1 MKVFKFGGASVKN
14 AEAVK
19 NVAEVIKRFSNEELV
34 VIVSAMDK
42 TTNHLEEVV
51 QRFFDKSDWPS
62 ELEWIKNFHI
72 EICNGLFEKD
82 HEIFNRIESIFDGII
97 EYLKEAEGKRYAE
110 VYSEMVS
117 QGELLSTRIIRNY
130 LNEFVK
136 KTIWLDAR
144 RVIRTDFNF
153 TDSRVDWEMTNQNI
167 ADKVPGYTKDAI
179 VISQGFIGANGEG
192 KTTTLGR
199 EGSDFSAAIFATGLK
214 ADSVTVWKDVPGV
227 MTADP
232 RKMPEATIISE
243 LTYTDAAEMTYYGAS
258 IIHPRTIKPLAQNKI
273 KLYVR
278 PFTAPE
284 QDGTVIGKGH
294 AKGHPSSF
302 IVKTKQVYIEFKVTD
317 FTFIDERKLSIIFNA
332 LDQLNIKTNLMQT
345 SAVSFAVCIDKK
357 FDKVEKLVERL
368 KDNFEIVIH
377 ENLEL
382 LTVIGYDDEAMQQIY
397 ERSKVVLEQKTQQV
411 YHLLYYPEKKHIEL
425 TKQKSNKPF
434 QG

>member
-19 NVAEVIKRFSNEELV
+19 NVAEVIRQFCNEELV

-51 QRFFDKSDWPS
+51 ERFFNNGDWKA
-62 ELEWIKNFHI
+62 ELHWIKEFHK
-72 EICNGLFEKD
+72 EVSLGLFENSD
-82 HEIFNRIESIFDGII
+82 HEIFNRIDSVFEGIE
-97 EYLKEAEGKRYAE
+97 EYLNQAEGKRYAE

-117 QGELLSTRIIRNY
+117 QGELLSTRIIRHY
-130 LNEFVK
+130 LNDNVK
-136 KTIWLDAR
+136 KTTWLDAR

-167 ADKVPGYTKDAI
+167 SQKIPQYTKDGI

-214 ADSVTVWKDVPGV
+214 AESVTVWKDVPGV

-232 RKMPEATIISE
+232 RKMPEATIIPE
-243 LTYTDAAEMTYYGAS
+243 LTYMDAAEMTYYGAS

-278 PFTAPE
+278 PFTSPNA
-284 QDGTVIGKGH
+284 DGTVIGRGH
-294 AKGHPSSF
+294 AKQHPSSF
-302 IVKTKQVYIEFKVTD
+302 IVKTRQVFIDFKVTD
-317 FTFIDERKLSIIFNA
+317 FTFIDEKKLSLIFNA
-332 LDQLNIKTNLMQT
+332 LDQLNIKINLMQT
-345 SAVSFAVCIDKK
+345 SAVSFSICIDKK

-368 KDNFEIVIH
+368 STNFEISVR

-382 LTVIGYDDEAMQQIY
+382 LTVIAYDQEALNTIY
-397 ERSKVVLEQKTQQV
+397 ERTEVILEQKTKQV
-411 YHLLYYPEKKHIEL
+411 YHLLYVPEKKHLEL
-425 TKQKSNKPF
+425 TKQKSNKPS
-434 QG
+434 